1 MPIRD
6 WKAALIRFAISS
18 ETASPSTEVRTVY
31 TKIRTRP
38 LSLEFHL
45 QDTTSGITRLTL
57 RALARELKLSERQVV
72 LLALARL
79 ANEKLPAYLPD
90 DGPVTMEQIHAIQS
104 DADAHMPKGRVM
116 RRMALFK

>member
-1 MPIRD
+1 M
-6 WKAALIRFAISS
+6 
-18 ETASPSTEVRTVY
+18 TEPPTDQ
-31 TKIRTRP
+31 

-104 DADAHMPKGRVM
+104 DADAHMPKGRVLQ
-116 RRMALFK
+116 RITLFT